1 MTLRMRR
8 KVVYGY
14 LRPQLQA
21 MHLHFL
27 VRGFFEKMCRQ
38 LPLFHSEKSMQFEML

>member
-1 MTLRMRR
+1 MTLKMRR

-14 LRPQLQA
+14 LRPQSQA

-27 VRGFFEKMCRQ
+27 NRGFFEKKRGNAG
-38 LPLFHSEKSMQFEML
+38 LLNIEK